1 MSAGIKTYN
10 VAIAVDND
18 KAEVKTVLEQ
28 AKEKGN
34 QRDSLQ
40 LLKLHMQHQ
49 RFGAH
54 DISRKNMDAI
64 ANDYFDEKIKG
75 KHKVDVMLG
84 GGVKNFVRKDR
95 NLTEEFKKSGYSYVT
110 DRDQLLNDK
119 MIKFLVYLHQVD

>member
-10 VAIAVDND
+10 AAIAVDND

-40 LLKLHMQHQ
+40 LLKLHATPAA
-49 RFGAH
+49 FGAH

-75 KHKVDVMLG
+75 SI
-84 GGVKNFVRKDR
+84 R
-95 NLTEEFKKSGYSYVT
+95 
-110 DRDQLLNDK
+110 
-119 MIKFLVYLHQVD
+119 

>member
-10 VAIAVDND
+10 AAIAVDND

-49 RFGAH
+49 PLVRMTLAVK
-54 DISRKNMDAI
+54 IWMQLQMIILMRKL
-64 ANDYFDEKIKG
+64 KG
-75 KHKVDVMLG
+75 SI
-84 GGVKNFVRKDR
+84 R
-95 NLTEEFKKSGYSYVT
+95 
-110 DRDQLLNDK
+110 
-119 MIKFLVYLHQVD
+119 

>member
-10 VAIAVDND
+10 AAIAVDND

-49 RFGAH
+49 LLSVRMTLAV
-54 DISRKNMDAI
+54 
-64 ANDYFDEKIKG
+64 KIWTQLQMIILMRRLKG
-75 KHKVDVMLG
+75 
-84 GGVKNFVRKDR
+84 
-95 NLTEEFKKSGYSYVT
+95 S
-110 DRDQLLNDK
+110 
-119 MIKFLVYLHQVD
+119 IK

>member
-10 VAIAVDND
+10 AAIAVDND

-49 RFGAH
+49 LSVRMTLAVK
-54 DISRKNMDAI
+54 IWTQLQMIILMRKL
-64 ANDYFDEKIKG
+64 KGSIK
-75 KHKVDVMLG
+75 
-84 GGVKNFVRKDR
+84 
-95 NLTEEFKKSGYSYVT
+95 
-110 DRDQLLNDK
+110 
-119 MIKFLVYLHQVD
+119 